1 MTVGFEFYSSG
12 CTSYSDCLQLVI
24 LIVILHREDQDS
36 IRIKLGRLHFVVGFF
51 GLWWG
56 WGGWRIDF
64 IFDLGVIVL
73 HWVGDLQNCWGICNL
88 WS

>member
-56 WGGWRIDF
+56 WGGGGLTSFLI
-64 IFDLGVIVL
+64 
-73 HWVGDLQNCWGICNL
+73 WGLLFCTG
-88 WS
+88 